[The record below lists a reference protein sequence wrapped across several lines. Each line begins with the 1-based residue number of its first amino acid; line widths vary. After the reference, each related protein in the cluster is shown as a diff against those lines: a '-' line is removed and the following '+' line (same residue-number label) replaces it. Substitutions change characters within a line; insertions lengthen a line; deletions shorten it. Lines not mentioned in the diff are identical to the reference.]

1 MKAKILSFALLLV
14 IAACE
19 KEENM
24 PYSPLNERTTAQFNP
39 MKNYGMVT
47 DIDGNIYK
55 TIIIGDQEWMAEN
68 LRVTRYQNGDSLV
81 HTRITP
87 TSRDFGDTNY
97 LDEFDCGA
105 YCSYNDTENLDTIAT
120 YGLLYNGYAALD
132 ERNIAPKGWRV
143 PNNNDWKKLLNYLSD
158 HGSDSIASLKLKEKG
173 NLHWEDNIDSP
184 FLNISGFTA
193 LPSKL
198 SQVEQMSYGESAIF
212 WSTTKA
218 NGRLVTF
225 NIYNSNR
232 TCIELSADISG
243 YNIRCIKN
251 KKQ

>member
-1 MKAKILSFALLLV
+1 M
-14 IAACE
+14 
-19 KEENM
+19 
-24 PYSPLNERTTAQFNP
+24 
-39 MKNYGMVT
+39 
-47 DIDGNIYK
+47 
-55 TIIIGDQEWMAEN
+55 
-68 LRVTRYQNGDSLV
+68 
-81 HTRITP
+81 
-87 TSRDFGDTNY
+87 
-97 LDEFDCGA
+97 
-105 YCSYNDTENLDTIAT
+105 DTIAT

-198 SQVEQMSYGESAIF
+198 SQVEQMAYGESAIF

-232 TCIELSADISG
+232 TCIELSEDISG